1 LNKKA
6 IFGSQRCED
15 SDSDGSINRENGDRE
30 KVEVWNKPRRDEVK
44 MIDFGGATYDHEYH
58 T

>member
-15 SDSDGSINRENGDRE
+15 SDSDGSINREDGDRE
-30 KVEVWNKPRRDEVK
+30 EVWNKPRRDEVK